1 MKRSEKEIKDKE
13 TIKWILKEAHVC
25 RIALCDNNKPYIV
38 PMNFVFK
45 DNYLYL
51 HSATEGRKIA
61 ILNKNKN
68 ICFEVD
74 IKNKLVTSET
84 ACNWRMRYYS
94 VIGSGKAKFIEDKNG
109 KKKILNNLIQKYS
122 ENYLKTI
129 KYSESALN
137 KTAVI
142 EVEIT
147 GLTGKKSG
155 Y

>member
-1 MKRSEKEIKDKE
+1 MRRTEKEIKDKDIIE
-13 TIKWILKEAHVC
+13 WILKEAQVC

-51 HSATEGRKIA
+51 HSANEGKKIA
-61 ILNKNKN
+61 ILNRNRN

-74 IKNKLVTSET
+74 IKNELITSENV
-84 ACNWRMRYYS
+84 CNYGMKYYS
-94 VIGSGKAKFIEDKNG
+94 VIGSGKAKIIEDNNK
-109 KKKILNNLIQKYS
+109 KKKILDNIIQKYT
-122 ENYLKTI
+122 ENYHKSFKYPENTLK
-129 KYSESALN
+129 

-142 EVEIT
+142 KVELT
-147 GLTGKKSG
+147 ELTGKKSG

>member
-1 MKRSEKEIKDKE
+1 MRRTEKEIKDKDIIE
-13 TIKWILKEAHVC
+13 WILKEAQVC

-51 HSATEGRKIA
+51 HSANEGKKMA
-61 ILNKNKN
+61 ILNRNRN

-74 IKNKLVTSET
+74 IKKELITSEKV
-84 ACNWRMRYYS
+84 CNCGMKYYS
-94 VIGSGKAKFIEDKNG
+94 VIGSGKAKIIEDKNK
-109 KKKILNNLIQKYS
+109 KKKILDNIIQKYTKNYHKS
-122 ENYLKTI
+122 FKYPENTLK
-129 KYSESALN
+129 

-142 EVEIT
+142 KVKLTE
-147 GLTGKKSG
+147 LTGKKSG